1 MGPKIGQL
9 ALSFGASDMGS
20 VMMEENVVSAAGT
33 TYCLTEPFLCHLIRD
48 AGYVPAQRDNQYN
61 LLKVHQGTGP
71 DTQVNDWSTQR
82 ADKLHIETPKN
93 TAASDTQLSSQPIEL
108 TIRSGD

>member
-1 MGPKIGQL
+1 MQRHVQIGQL

-48 AGYVPAQRDNQYN
+48 AGYTPAQRDNRYN
-61 LLKVHQGTGP
+61 LLKVHTASGP
-71 DTQVNDWSTQR
+71 DTQVSDWSTQR
-82 ADKLHIETPKN
+82 AKKLHIERKE
-93 TAASDTQLSSQPIEL
+93 ADAVAL
-108 TIRSGD
+108 TVSK